1 MLKETLE
8 TDSVLKLVVYVVVL
22 MLNLILGVVIRFFW
36 KSWKEFKEDQ
46 RQTLQDYFKSH
57 GKEHD
62 YLHSKC
68 KLKISS
74 CDERTKETSEKIT
87 ALFSKE
93 DDDRDRI
100 ITAETDIKSTKE
112 KLADHIRRCEIRDQ
126 CHDRREDDKKRG

>member
-46 RQTLQDYFKSH
+46 RQTLQDYFISH

-62 YLHSKC
+62 YLASKC
-68 KLKISS
+68 RLTKNG
-74 CDERTKETSEKIT
+74 CDAKTKETNESIT
-87 ALFSKE
+87 ALFAKE
-93 DDDRDRI
+93 DDSRDRVI
-100 ITAETDIKSTKE
+100 AAERDIKSTEE
-112 KLADHIRRCEIRDQ
+112 KLADHVRRCEIRDQ
-126 CHDRREDDKKRG
+126 CHDRRENDKRKD